1 MCEAEYMA
9 LKDSG
14 KEAIYLNNLLSC
26 IQNQANIKTIS
37 DKKPIL
43 ITDSQ
48 SAQSL
53 AENPEFHRKT
63 KHIDIQYH
71 FIRQLVNE
79 EKIILT
85 YTASKSNLADA
96 FTKGIPKDQFYYFI
110 NEVGLKDITTKL

>member
-1 MCEAEYMA
+1 MA

-14 KEAIYLNNLLSC
+14 KEAIYLYNVLNYINSELKLNS
-26 IQNQANIKTIS
+26 IVN
-37 DKKPIL
+37 KPIL

-53 AENPEFHRKT
+53 AENPEFHKRT

-79 EKIILT
+79 KRLIIT
-85 YTASKSNLADA
+85 YTASKTNLADP
-96 FTKGIPKDQFYYFI
+96 FTKGVPKDQFYDFI
-110 NEVGLKDITTKL
+110 RRIGLIDTTKL

>member
-1 MCEAEYMA
+1 MA

-14 KEAIYLNNLLSC
+14 KEAIYLYNVLNYINSELKLNS
-26 IQNQANIKTIS
+26 IVN
-37 DKKPIL
+37 KPIL

-53 AENPEFHRKT
+53 AENPEFHKRT

-79 EKIILT
+79 KRLIIT
-85 YTASKSNLADA
+85 YTASKTNLADP
-96 FTKGIPKDQFYYFI
+96 FTKGVPKDQFYDFI
-110 NEVGLKDITTKL
+110 RRIGLKDTTKL